1 MTLSEFIQYIK
12 TAFAEEGPTA
22 EPIKQTS
29 VQEMGDA
36 GATKK
41 ELVINAIINRSREIQ
56 PEDLPRVE
64 EEMLAY
70 FEEFKNED
78 YFADISSSR
87 YFQLLDIRE
96 RAENRVVVIGDVHC
110 DYKSLAA
117 ILLKLTLSEYDY
129 FEKGYFVFLGDYLDR
144 GCALFEPL
152 LLLMDLKR
160 ILGDRLI
167 MLRGNHEMID
177 YDEDKQE
184 LAGKVLPLD
193 SVPCLNDY
201 CIDNKAFLKSF
212 AYFYRTLP
220 TYVYLKVSDQN
231 ILLTHGAIPRHV
243 FLDVFCYDEETGA
256 IVFSDEEMPKLSM
269 DQLHA
274 RNLILN
280 DMIWGDPS
288 NDLEKYQ
295 VNGRF
300 EFGSKQF
307 DAYAKKNKLNR
318 VYRSHEPVDDGYE
331 SFFDERVCTI
341 FSTGGAMNEQTGY
354 PEVEPAFAV
363 IDTDGH
369 CSIEN
374 SYLYHVTIED
384 GIDVFCNLYSGRL
397 MKHREI
403 KQYSLNPEFYCTGE
417 ESMRMESLFGKV
429 NAGFPI
435 EEEQ

>member
-12 TAFAEEGPTA
+12 KVLAEETPVA
-22 EPIKQTS
+22 EPIRQTA
-29 VQEMGDA
+29 VQETK
-36 GATKK
+36 GADISKK
-41 ELVINAIINRSREIQ
+41 EQVKKVILNRSHEIQ

-64 EEMLAY
+64 EEMLSY

-78 YFADISSSR
+78 YFVDISCSR
-87 YFQLLDIRE
+87 YFQLLDLRE
-96 RAENRVVVIGDVHC
+96 KTENRVVVIGDVHC

-117 ILLKLTLSEYDY
+117 IFLKLTLSEYDY

-193 SVPCLNDY
+193 SVPCLNEY

-256 IVFSDEEMPKLSM
+256 IVFSDEEMPKLNM

-274 RNLILN
+274 RNMILN

-288 NDLEKYQ
+288 NDLEKFQ

-307 DAYAKKNKLNR
+307 EAYAQKNKLNR

-331 SFFDERVCTI
+331 SFFDERVCTV
-341 FSTGGAMNEQTGY
+341 FSTGGSMNEQTGY

-363 IDTDGH
+363 IDTDGY
-369 CSIEN
+369 CIIEN

-384 GIDVFCNLYSGRL
+384 GVDVFGDLYSGKL

-403 KQYSLNPEFYCTGE
+403 KQYSLNQEFYCTGE
-417 ESMRMESLFGKV
+417 AAMRMESLFNRVKE
-429 NAGFPI
+429 GFPI
-435 EEEQ
+435 EEE